1 MNKYTTDKIIKMLD
15 IMISA
20 GDINDDV
27 NTLIEV
33 IDRCLALI
41 HDLAKYRTS
50 PYSDVRKVGEGAY
63 SSILNWQRLLSDWR
77 DEL

>member
-1 MNKYTTDKIIKMLD
+1 MSKYTADKIIKMLD
-15 IMISA
+15 IMIST
-20 GDINDDV
+20 GDINNDI

-33 IDRCLALI
+33 TNECLAYI